1 MLGRDR
7 LWICPDIFCE
17 KKEYVPCMTILMCS
31 AAAVTS
37 AKERG
42 QAGSTFE
49 RGRWSLDG
57 KVGGNAINSKW

>member
-1 MLGRDR
+1 
-7 LWICPDIFCE
+7 
-17 KKEYVPCMTILMCS
+17 MTILMCS